1 MANKRLIDRPH
12 AQLLVIDMQEKLL
25 PVIHDTDNIQKNVE
39 RLLQMAAELN
49 IPQTIT
55 LQNPSK
61 LGDVPDALADQFRN
75 PVVLTKMAFS
85 AWREKTVEGHLKHSS
100 RQQIILCGVEAHV
113 CVMQTALDLV
123 DKGYQVF
130 VPHDAVGSRSEANAS
145 WALQRLQQNGCTIV
159 ATESVLFELLVEAG
173 TDEFRNLRKII
184 L

>member
-1 MANKRLIDRPH
+1 
-12 AQLLVIDMQEKLL
+12 
-25 PVIHDTDNIQKNVE
+25 
-39 RLLQMAAELN
+39 
-49 IPQTIT
+49 
-55 LQNPSK
+55 
-61 LGDVPDALADQFRN
+61 VPDALADQFRN